1 MSKLPYLFF
10 LKEWEKHCEE
20 NTTDRTPDESN
31 EEVHTW
37 WLLPN
42 VNVNNVNKFFIG
54 LFEFLLQ

>member
-1 MSKLPYLFF
+1 M
-10 LKEWEKHCEE
+10 KEWEKHCEE

-31 EEVHTW
+31 EEIHTW

-42 VNVNNVNKFFIG
+42 VNVNNVKKFFIG